1 MTPIYRDPSRSIDE
15 RVAHLITQMTLEE
28 KIGQLMQ
35 LDGQEDLQGLIS
47 DFKVGSMLHLQ
58 NARLN
63 EAIDLAAQTRLG
75 IPLLFGDDCIHGH
88 SFHPGATI
96 FPTQLAMASSWNPD
110 LIEQSARVTA
120 REVRLTGLKWTFSPV
135 LCLTRDLRWG
145 RVGETFGEDP
155 FLIGEFACAM
165 IRGYQGKGLDDPEAI
180 LACAK
185 HYAGYSETQGGRD
198 ASEADL
204 SRRKLLSFFLPPFER
219 AAREGCLSFMT
230 GYQSIDGVPSTANR
244 WLLHELLKE
253 QWGFEG
259 ILVTDWDNVGR
270 MHWEQKIV
278 PSMKEAAALAIQS
291 GNDLMMSTPT
301 FFEGAREAVAGGLV
315 TEEEID
321 RIVSRVLALKFKLG
335 LFEDP
340 GRADINKQPLVIG
353 CEEHAQLN
361 EEIARRSLVLL
372 QNDGLLPLDAGTVK
386 KIAVIGPN
394 ADNAQ
399 AQLGDWAGGSGQA
412 GWIDSHP
419 RECVTTVLDGIR
431 ALAPEGCEVDYA
443 KGAHLTV
450 LEEQQQGATYDDGQ
464 RSRPVPVIAKPDP
477 ELIDEAV
484 AAAAD
489 ADVAIAVVG
498 DSIPLFGEL
507 RSTAT
512 LEMQG
517 GQLELLEALAA
528 TGKPLVV
535 VLINSKPLVLPKSVQ
550 EAAAIIEAFS
560 PGMKGG
566 RAIAEAI
573 FGHFNPSG
581 RLTISIPYHVGQQ
594 PIYYSQVRGQHGD
607 RYADLTQEPHFAFGF
622 GLSYTSFVHRD
633 LKLLNGDTFAAD
645 DTVAF
650 EITVENTGPRS
661 GRETIQVYL
670 SDLVTSA
677 TWVDKELKAYQQ
689 VDLDPGER
697 KTVQMSLP
705 VSECSFVNA
714 AAERVVEPGEFELR
728 VGPSSREADLLKVRF
743 RVKTSGHALE
753 LFARDSPAQRF
764 AL

>member
-1 MTPIYRDPSRSIDE
+1 MSEIYRDPAKSIEE
-15 RVAHLITQMTLEE
+15 RVADLISRMTLEE
-28 KIGQLMQ
+28 KVGQLIQ
-35 LDGQEDLQGLIS
+35 LDGQRDLNRLI
-47 DFKVGSMLHLQ
+47 FEVKVGSMLHVQ

-63 EAIDLAAQTRLG
+63 EAIELAAQTRLG

-96 FPTQLAMASSWNPD
+96 FPTQLSMACSWNPQ

-120 REVRLTGLKWTFSPV
+120 KEVRLTGLKWTFSPV

-204 SRRKLLSFFLPPFER
+204 SRRKLLSYFLPPFER
-219 AAREGCLSFMT
+219 AAREGCLSYMT

-270 MHWEQKIV
+270 MHWEQKIC
-278 PSMKEAAALAIQS
+278 PTMKEAAALAIKS
-291 GNDLMMSTPT
+291 GNDLMMSTPS
-301 FFEGAREAVAGGLV
+301 FFEGAQDAVKAGLV
-315 TEEEID
+315 TESEVDE
-321 RIVSRVLALKFKLG
+321 VVARVLALKFKLG

-340 GRADINKQPLVIG
+340 GRADLDQQPVVIG
-353 CEEHAQLN
+353 CAEHAAVN
-361 EEIARRSLVLL
+361 EDIARRSLVLL
-372 QNDGLLPLDAGTVK
+372 QNDSLLPLNPASLK

-394 ADNAQ
+394 ADDAQ
-399 AQLGDWAGGSGQA
+399 AQLGDWAGGSGQVA
-412 GWIDSHP
+412 WILDGHP
-419 RECVTTVLDGIR
+419 RECTTTVLDGIR
-431 ALAPEGCEVDYA
+431 ALAPEGCEVTYA
-443 KGAHLTV
+443 KGAHLTTFA
-450 LEEQQQGATYDDGQ
+450 EEENGGYDDGQ
-464 RSRPVPVIAKPDP
+464 QKRRIPVIAQPDQQ
-477 ELIDEAV
+477 LIDEAFNE
-484 AAAAD
+484 AKE
-489 ADVAIAVVG
+489 ADVAVVVVG
-498 DSIPLFGEL
+498 DNIRLCGET

-512 LEMQG
+512 LELQG
-517 GQLELLEALAA
+517 GQLELLDALASSG
-528 TGKPLVV
+528 TPMIV

-550 EAAAIIEAFS
+550 GAAAIIEAFS

-566 RAIAEAI
+566 LAIAEAL
-573 FGHFNPSG
+573 FGQLNPSG

-607 RYADLTQEPHFAFGF
+607 RYADLTQDPHFAFGF
-622 GLSYTSFVHRD
+622 GLSYTTFAYRD
-633 LKLLNGDTFAAD
+633 LKIVNGESYNQGDT
-645 DTVAF
+645 VEF
-650 EITVENTGPRS
+650 EVTVENTGKRA
-661 GRETIQVYL
+661 GRETVQAYV

-677 TWVDKELKAYQQ
+677 TWVNKELKAYTQI
-689 VDLDPGER
+689 DLEPGES
-697 KTVQMSLP
+697 KTVKLSLP
-705 VSECSFVNA
+705 VSACSLVNA
-714 AAERVVEPGEFELR
+714 ACERVVEPGEFELQ
-728 VGPSSREADLLKVRF
+728 VGASSRDSDLLKARF
-743 RVKTSGHALE
+743 TVKG
-753 LFARDSPAQRF
+753 
-764 AL
+764 